1 MIKKVQKLLTLVITC
16 MIIFLNNPHNA
27 YAATSLDVLELYGFN
42 PEREQLVDVD
52 TEIQYLDEVIDSMNV
67 QGTVN
72 SEHNAMVNMFNQEQ
86 KKILNDINSEV
97 LEYQNS
103 NNEILDKIDSEIDSC
118 DIDDLIKYDSEY
130 KSNVEKINILLSQMN
145 SIHLSDEYLDTDFDL
160 INVREVLKTEKLFV
174 PKLYDREPDS
184 FVIGNLEDI
193 PWVMNN
199 ERYVTSTYGYRVDPV
214 TMKNIRFHSGT
225 DYRALVGTE
234 VYALFNG
241 TVTSCGYSATI
252 GNYINIVSGDDIK
265 YLVCHLSKVLV
276 EEGQEV
282 SQGDLIA
289 LSGATGSRCTGPHLH
304 LQLYIQ
310 GVTYDVDK
318 LFNKEDK

>member
-1 MIKKVQKLLTLVITC
+1 

-276 EEGQEV
+276 EEGQKV